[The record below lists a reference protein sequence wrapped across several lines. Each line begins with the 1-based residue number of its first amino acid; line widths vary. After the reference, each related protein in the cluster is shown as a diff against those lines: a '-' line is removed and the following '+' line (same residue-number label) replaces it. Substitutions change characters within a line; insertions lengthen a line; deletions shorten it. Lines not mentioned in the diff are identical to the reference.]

1 MSNQDRGTFGQGTAM
16 VSLVATLT
24 CALANDALANRAPS
38 ETINKDA
45 QLSTRVAA
53 AVGHIRLV
61 EPFLLRNL
69 QRDRNMA
76 WTN

>member
-1 MSNQDRGTFGQGTAM
+1 MSNQDRGPFGQGTAV

-24 CALANDALANRAPS
+24 CALPNHALAVQGSGESA
-38 ETINKDA
+38 NKDA

-53 AVGHIRLV
+53 AIERLRLV
-61 EPFLLRNL
+61 EPSLLRDLPN
-69 QRDRNMA
+69 DRNMA